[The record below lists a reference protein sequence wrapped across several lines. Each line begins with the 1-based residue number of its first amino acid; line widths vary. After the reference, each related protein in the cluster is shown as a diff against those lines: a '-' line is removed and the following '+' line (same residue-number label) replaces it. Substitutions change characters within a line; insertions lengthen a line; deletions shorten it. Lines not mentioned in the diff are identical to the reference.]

1 MGGMPLVLGSFES
14 LFDHFFMASLYLGTL
29 GYIVMQIFQLM
40 RRSSRTERL
49 LASLPMLLTV
59 PLLFHWLLTRDP
71 FAVVRVGILGIVALS
86 YLFLLW
92 LSSHPV
98 TNDIQGD

>member
-14 LFDHFFMASLYLGTL
+14 VFDQFFMASLSLGTL
-29 GYIVMQIFQLM
+29 AYLGMQMFQLI

-59 PLLFHWLLTRDP
+59 PLLFQWLLRPDP
-71 FAVVRVGILGIVALS
+71 FAVVRVGMLCLIALS

-98 TNDIQGD
+98 ANDIQGD